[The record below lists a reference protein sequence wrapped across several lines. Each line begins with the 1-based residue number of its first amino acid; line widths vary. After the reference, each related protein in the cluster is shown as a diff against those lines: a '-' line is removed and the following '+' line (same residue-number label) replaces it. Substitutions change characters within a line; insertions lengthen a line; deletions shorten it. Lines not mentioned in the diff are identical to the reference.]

1 MNRTMPIV
9 DPMLIEPEARRRL
22 IVETLQAI
30 RRCQR
35 DQPDRWAQIEARA
48 DEIRAERS
56 GK

>member
-48 DEIRAERS
+48 DELRAERS